1 MEAHLKDI
9 KKRIRPRPPFL
20 AAHVLSVLLLLP
32 GLIFMLTAM
41 ATAQVGSASRSGVVQ
56 DQCSA
61 AVPDASVTP
70 EDALS
75 ASVRVVKS
83 NGAGSFSFAAVLLQD
98 SAKKPSAE
106 YTKPALIEA
115 SFLRNE

>member
-1 MEAHLKDI
+1 VEAHLKDF

-20 AAHVLSVLLLLP
+20 AAHVLSVFLLLP
-32 GLIFMLTAM
+32 GLILMLTAM

-61 AVPDASVTP
+61 AVPAG
-70 EDALS
+70 ECFE
-75 ASVRVVKS
+75 RVSPSGQVERSRKFLLRR
-83 NGAGSFSFAAVLLQD
+83 SFTTGFGEETFGRV
-98 SAKKPSAE
+98 
-106 YTKPALIEA
+106 TKPALIEA

>member
-1 MEAHLKDI
+1 LKDF

-20 AAHVLSVLLLLP
+20 AAHVLSVFLLLP
-32 GLIFMLTAM
+32 GLILMLTAM

-70 EDALS
+70 ENALS

-106 YTKPALIEA
+106 SQNPP
-115 SFLRNE
+115 

>member
-1 MEAHLKDI
+1 
-9 KKRIRPRPPFL
+9 
-20 AAHVLSVLLLLP
+20 
-32 GLIFMLTAM
+32 MLTAM

-70 EDALS
+70 ENALS

-106 YTKPALIEA
+106 SQNPP
-115 SFLRNE
+115 

>member
-1 MEAHLKDI
+1 
-9 KKRIRPRPPFL
+9 
-20 AAHVLSVLLLLP
+20 
-32 GLIFMLTAM
+32 
-41 ATAQVGSASRSGVVQ
+41 
-56 DQCSA
+56 
-61 AVPDASVTP
+61 
-70 EDALS
+70 
-75 ASVRVVKS
+75 VVKS